1 MSESAHFAK
10 MIRRIIRAVLTS
22 ALVFFTDVP
31 DGAAAGSERIA
42 ELIKTLGMSGYASPL
57 PAPDFSGFT
66 IDKRKV
72 SLSSFRGQVLVIN
85 FWATWCLDCRPEMPM
100 FEQVYRQLSGRGLA
114 VIGINAREPAS
125 SIRQYA
131 KELGLTFPLLL
142 DPAGKIAADYGVV
155 GLPTT
160 FLIRRNGRAVALA
173 VGPREWNGKSA
184 RSLFEML
191 LAETG
196 KSI

>member
-1 MSESAHFAK
+1 
-10 MIRRIIRAVLTS
+10 MIRRIIGGGLTS
-22 ALVFFTDVP
+22 ALLFFTNAP
-31 DGAAAGSERIA
+31 DGAAAESERIA
-42 ELIKTLGMSGYASPL
+42 ELIKTLGLSGYASPL

-66 IDKRKV
+66 ADKRKV
-72 SLSSFRGQVLVIN
+72 SLSSFRGQVLLIN
-85 FWATWCLDCRPEMPM
+85 FWATWCLECRPEMPM
-100 FEQVYRQLSGRGLA
+100 FEQLHRQLSGRGFA
-114 VIGINAREPAS
+114 IIGINAREPAA
-125 SIRQYA
+125 SIQQYA

-184 RSLFEML
+184 RSLFELL